1 MTPENIERTIDFILQ
16 HQANA
21 EVRQE
26 KTQGQIG
33 ELVVQNKE
41 TSTQIATLSRA
52 MDARDQRVSATIE
65 TTSQEVKRVSQEVER
80 VSREVEKVSQEV
92 RVLSE
97 DIQALKEVSRDLL
110 DHGHHT
116 DVRLDRIEN
125 PEL

>member
-26 KTQGQIG
+26 TTQKQIG

-41 TSTQIATLSRA
+41 TSTQIATLSRE
-52 MDARDQRVSATIE
+52 MDVRDQRLSAKIEKVSE
-65 TTSQEVKRVSQEVER
+65 
-80 VSREVEKVSQEV
+80 EVEKVSQEV

-116 DVRLDRIEN
+116 DVRLNRIEN

>member
-21 EVRQE
+21 EVRQG
-26 KTQGQIG
+26 KTQDHIG

-41 TSTQIATLSRA
+41 TSTQIATLSRE
-52 MDARDQRVSATIE
+52 MDARDQKVSARLE
-65 TTSQEVKRVSQEVER
+65 KTSQEIDR

-92 RVLSE
+92 
-97 DIQALKEVSRDLL
+97 QALKEVSRDLL